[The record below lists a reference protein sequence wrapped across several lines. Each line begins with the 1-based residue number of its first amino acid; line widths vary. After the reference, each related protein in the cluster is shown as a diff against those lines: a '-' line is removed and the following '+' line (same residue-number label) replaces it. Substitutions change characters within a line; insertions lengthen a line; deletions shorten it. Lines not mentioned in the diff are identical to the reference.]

1 MLEMICPV
9 GEQFRRQSCVPAA
22 VMQSA
27 TKAHAADDISN
38 GCHFALHL
46 LLDVTT
52 TAPLAGNR
60 QEQAMAINTPAKSQ
74 AFFVTPLSIA

>member
-1 MLEMICPV
+1 MLCPV
-9 GEQFRRQSCVPAA
+9 GEQFRRQSRVPAA

-52 TAPLAGNR
+52 ADSLVGNR
-60 QEQAMAINTPAKSQ
+60 ENQAIPINMLAKSQ

>member
-1 MLEMICPV
+1 ME
-9 GEQFRRQSCVPAA
+9 
-22 VMQSA
+22 SA

-52 TAPLAGNR
+52 ADSLAGNR
-60 QEQAMAINTPAKSQ
+60 QEQAIAINMPAKSQ
-74 AFFVTPLSIA
+74 AFFVTPLTIT